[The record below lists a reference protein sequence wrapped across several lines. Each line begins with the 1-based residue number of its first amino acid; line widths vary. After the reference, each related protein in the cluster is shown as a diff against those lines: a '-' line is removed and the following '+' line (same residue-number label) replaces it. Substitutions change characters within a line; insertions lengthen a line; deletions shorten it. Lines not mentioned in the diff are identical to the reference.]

1 MKLSYK
7 NKFLRVCGGLAL
19 LVGLYEAVSRAFDL
33 FAITFPSSLV
43 AMVILYFLLLFKIIP
58 LWVVEDACKLILKFM
73 PLYFVPIL
81 VGIMT
86 YKELLAGKICSI
98 LSALVLSAAI
108 TMLATAFCVE
118 FLQKRKCGA
127 KEKED
132 NQSER
137 IL

>member
-19 LVGLYEAVSRAFDL
+19 LVGLYEAVSRDL

-73 PLYFVPIL
+73 PFYFVPIL

-108 TMLATAFCVE
+108 TMFATAFCVE

-127 KEKED
+127 KEKEEK
-132 NQSER
+132 QSER

>member
-1 MKLSYK
+1 MKLLYK

-19 LVGLYEAVSRAFDL
+19 LVGLYEAVSRIFDL
-33 FAITFPSSLV
+33 FAIAFPSSLV

-81 VGIMT
+81 VGIMA

-98 LSALVLSAAI
+98 L
-108 TMLATAFCVE
+108 TA
-118 FLQKRKCGA
+118 
-127 KEKED
+127 
-132 NQSER
+132 
-137 IL
+137 

>member
-1 MKLSYK
+1 MKLLYK
-7 NKFLRVCGGLAL
+7 NKFLRVCVGLAL
-19 LVGLYEAVSRAFDL
+19 LAGLYESAARVFDFFGIAF
-33 FAITFPSSLV
+33 PPSLV
-43 AMVILYFLLLFKIIP
+43 AMVILYFLLLFKILP
-58 LWVVEDACKLILKFM
+58 LWVVEDACKLVLKFM

-81 VGIMT
+81 VGIMS

-98 LSALVLSAAI
+98 FSALILSAAI

-127 KEKED
+127 KGKEE
-132 NQSER
+132 NKSER